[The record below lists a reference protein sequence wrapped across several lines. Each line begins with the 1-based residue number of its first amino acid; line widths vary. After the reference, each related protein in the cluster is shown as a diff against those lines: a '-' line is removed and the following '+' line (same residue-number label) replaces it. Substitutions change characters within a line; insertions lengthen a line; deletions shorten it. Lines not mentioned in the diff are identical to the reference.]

1 MVGRID
7 STFDSALIVLSI
19 LQMCNY
25 CIYNMYN
32 QGIYTCKISLFV
44 CFYFV
49 IVGKKLIEKKIY
61 KMTGPM
67 AQ

>member
-1 MVGRID
+1 VRETSCVAQIKEYFGNDHR
-7 STFDSALIVLSI
+7 V
-19 LQMCNY
+19 C
-25 CIYNMYN
+25 
-32 QGIYTCKISLFV
+32 LFV

-49 IVGKKLIEKKIY
+49 IVGKKLIEKEIY